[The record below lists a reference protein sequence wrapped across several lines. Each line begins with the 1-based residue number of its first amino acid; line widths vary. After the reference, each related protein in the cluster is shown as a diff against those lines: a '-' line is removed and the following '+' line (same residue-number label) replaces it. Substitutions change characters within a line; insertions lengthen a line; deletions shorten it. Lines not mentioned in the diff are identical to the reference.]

1 MIELNML
8 EMKPTADVVSVADH
22 FRWTGQNLG

>member
-8 EMKPTADVVSVADH
+8 VMKPTVDVVSMAEH
-22 FRWTGQNLG
+22 FRWTGQNLD